1 MSLNKSKLVEVLNTL
16 VNWEEF
22 SEEFSD
28 TDETEKV
35 TVLVDE
41 DDKFKEL
48 EKYITIGNR
57 INHDATTT
65 ATQISTDDAGS
76 SGTNNQQAENDKSNL
91 SEFED
96 ANADA
101 DGAPAPAPAPAPEV
115 HAIDQNPT

>member
-1 MSLNKSKLVEVLNTL
+1 MSLNKSKLEEVLNTL
-16 VNWEEF
+16 VNRGEF
-22 SEEFSD
+22 SEEFSY

-65 ATQISTDDAGS
+65 ATQISTDNAGS
-76 SGTNNQQAENDKSNL
+76 YGTDTLQPQVDKDTNSDDDEDDFKDAHDEVTPV
-91 SEFED
+91 SEKK
-96 ANADA
+96 
-101 DGAPAPAPAPAPEV
+101 
-115 HAIDQNPT
+115 